1 MLVIIL
7 RKIKEFIR
15 VFMKRFLSMFTIVIV
30 IIIVY
35 FSSVTNLQFQL
46 KLNNINVIKFINQN
60 DSEIIEIDNNS
71 NIENIKKAL
80 NLEIYSKNN
89 ICDRIVYECY
99 SNKLNNFVVID
110 GKKVNLQISITD
122 NKIIIGYPLIS
133 TSF

>member
-1 MLVIIL
+1 
-7 RKIKEFIR
+7 
-15 VFMKRFLSMFTIVIV
+15 MKKFLSMFIIVLV

-89 ICDRIVYECY
+89 ISDRIVYECY

-110 GKKVNLQISITD
+110 GKKVNIQISITD